1 MSLATPEH
9 VNAFWL
15 GPALECPDLAV
26 ARKAW
31 WYRGGPAVDA
41 EIRQHFSAE
50 VDLACKDGL
59 REWQNTPEGA
69 FALILLLDQFTRNLF
84 RGTSDAWRG
93 DPLAFRVVTE
103 AIAAGLDK
111 ALHPVE
117 RIWLY
122 HPYHHSEALAEQ
134 DAGIALLHALCDEAP
149 AEWRAYVEQAI
160 EGWTKHRDVVA
171 RFGRFPHR
179 NPVLGLKNTPA
190 EAEYLAG
197 GAENYGQAAGPG

>member
-59 REWQNTPEGA
+59 REWQN
-69 FALILLLDQFTRNLF
+69 
-84 RGTSDAWRG
+84 
-93 DPLAFRVVTE
+93 
-103 AIAAGLDK
+103 
-111 ALHPVE
+111 PVE

-179 NPVLGLKNTPA
+179 NPVLGRKNTPA